1 MEAAPQKEAG
11 MSSQQDAQNADKK
24 GGNPMTGLQS
34 LQTKEPVQDAE
45 VSSDASWDRDHVQGG
60 AEVSR
65 QPSHNNYYLAL
76 AVFVAILSVVI
87 ACFVATRDTSPS
99 FCVLTGPLT
108 MTGAFSRS
116 RAECALDSCLAQF
129 NGTVVNVSG
138 KDMYIKTWQDQG
150 FPAMNCPGDLG
161 QETWLKAMP
170 RNCSG
175 QWPELSPCP
184 VSCGGGLRSSTFQ
197 VFHAAENGGICDE
210 MNRSRT
216 ERCNEQ
222 LCPVDCEL
230 EDWTPDVNGCSKLCD
245 NGTLKESRAVKKD
258 AQHGGSCPEPS
269 SALRERRTSCNTDPC
284 DVSLIEDFQ
293 DTLVATRVSVD
304 SIQDALGSSRRLSV
318 ELLQNHPEFNCAAGI
333 TEEMK
338 DAAAACAK
346 NNELAKHTDEMSLLF
361 EKVQDDCGLVV
372 PHYKELMESSV
383 TDLPALMYYVCS
395 QDVLSASS
403 TITLL
408 TDHVKTLLDQIDQCR
423 SSSKDLTAK
432 NKQILG
438 RRSGHTQDTKRSI
451 EHLNTELKGFE
462 VDDTALKTDLLAR
475 ADALEEDKRLVD
487 EAKEKLKKSKDQF
500 EQFKAHQLGVL
511 NAHESKDETAREEA
525 KRERQYARNLD
536 DSLRGKNRDENRI
549 NRAKEYANEREIYS
563 QKKRAEYEAKVD
575 EYNRA
580 MAHQES
586 TLKAGE
592 DALQQHTLRI
602 AQNERLSQVARDKQL
617 QVSKKIRTNYLE
629 RRNLLRF
636 QKMSEASDQSHLD
649 AQLADASKNFRE
661 FAVKFKKIHDYLSSL
676 IGEEGRVR
684 TGQEGCT
691 YVKHIVKNV
700 VNAARG
706 R

>member
-65 QPSHNNYYLAL
+65 QPSHKNCYL
-76 AVFVAILSVVI
+76 AVFVAILSVLI

-116 RAECALDSCLAQF
+116 RFECALDSCLAQF
-129 NGTVVNVSG
+129 DGEVVNVSG
-138 KDMYIKTWQDQG
+138 KDMYIETWKDSG
-150 FPAMNCPGDLG
+150 FPAMDCPGDLG
-161 QETWLKAMP
+161 QETWLKGMP

-197 VFHAAENGGICDE
+197 VVHAAENGGICDE

-230 EDWTPDVNGCSKLCD
+230 EDWTPDVNGCSKLCG

-269 SALRERRTSCNTDPC
+269 SALRERWTSCNADPC
-284 DVSLIEDFQ
+284 PVSLIEDFQ

-318 ELLQNHPEFNCAAGI
+318 ELLQNHPQFNCAAGI
-333 TEEMK
+333 TEEMEQ
-338 DAAAACAK
+338 AAAACAQ
-346 NNELAKHTDEMSLLF
+346 NNELAKHTDEMSKLF
-361 EKVQDDCGLVV
+361 EQVQDDCGLVV
-372 PHYKELMESSV
+372 PLYKELIKSSRS
-383 TDLPALMYYVCS
+383 DLPALFGYVCS
-395 QDVLSASS
+395 EDVLSASS

-408 TDHVKTLLDQIDQCR
+408 TDQVKALLDQIDSCK
-423 SSSKDLTAK
+423 SSSKELTAK
-432 NKQILG
+432 NKHILG
-438 RRSGHTQDTKRSI
+438 RRSGHTQDTQRRK
-451 EHLNTELKGFE
+451 EHLITELNGFE
-462 VDDTALKTDLLAR
+462 LDEPALQTEVRAR
-475 ADALEEDKRLVD
+475 AGALEKDKRRVD
-487 EAKEKLKKSKDQF
+487 EAKENLKKSKHQF

-511 NAHESKDETAREEA
+511 NEHQSKDEAAREEA
-525 KRERQYARNLD
+525 KSYHQYARNLD

-549 NRAKEYANEREIYS
+549 NRAKKYADEKEI
-563 QKKRAEYEAKVD
+563 
-575 EYNRA
+575 N
-580 MAHQES
+580 
-586 TLKAGE
+586 
-592 DALQQHTLRI
+592 
-602 AQNERLSQVARDKQL
+602 
-617 QVSKKIRTNYLE
+617 SKKKGQSM
-629 RRNLLRF
+629 RRRWMNTTLLW
-636 QKMSEASDQSHLD
+636 
-649 AQLADASKNFRE
+649 
-661 FAVKFKKIHDYLSSL
+661 L
-676 IGEEGRVR
+676 IKSRP
-684 TGQEGCT
+684 
-691 YVKHIVKNV
+691 
-700 VNAARG
+700 
-706 R
+706 